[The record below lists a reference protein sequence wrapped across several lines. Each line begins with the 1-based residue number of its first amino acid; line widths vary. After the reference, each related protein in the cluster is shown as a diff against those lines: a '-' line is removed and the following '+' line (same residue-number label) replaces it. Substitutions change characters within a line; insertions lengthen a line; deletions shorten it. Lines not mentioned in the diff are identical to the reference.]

1 VPPEGADRVA
11 RQSLALYA
19 CAAAVVVIVL
29 APLARAGYVLRYDMV
44 FVPRQP
50 LRWDLLAPA
59 GTPPRAVPQDALVS
73 LSALIAPGWLV
84 QRAVLAGL
92 LAAAAIGAGRLVP
105 ARRGPTRVVA
115 AIGYAWTPFLA
126 ERLLIGQWGLLVCY
140 AAMPWLIRAAR
151 DVRLGRPG
159 AGARVV
165 LAAAASAVTPTGGLI
180 ALVTTV
186 VLARP
191 AGSSPHG
198 PAGPPSLPRGI
209 ASDRPGGLSHR
220 GRLAWPKLRGH
231 GLVLAR
237 PTGARL
243 RGSALVRTHPVGA
256 RLRGSGIVHGPGLLL
271 PLAVGAL
278 NAPWL
283 VAAAGSSALATS
295 DPSAV
300 AAFAAR
306 GENWGGVAAALAGTG
321 GIWNAAAVPGSR
333 TGPLVPLVTA
343 GLLIVAGFGFG
354 TLRRRWAEGT
364 ATRLAW
370 LAGGSVLLS
379 VLGAMPGTA
388 GALRAA
394 IDLVPGAGLLRDG
407 PKFLIPYAI
416 CLVLCGALGA
426 ERIADRMPVAGG
438 RVVLAAFALLP
449 VVALPDLAWGVG
461 GKLRPVEYPAE
472 WAAVAAL
479 VRADPGPVVS
489 LPMSAYRAYPWNPGT
504 VVYDPAGR
512 YLPAPVV
519 ADDRLR
525 VGDTVLRGES
535 DAAAAIRARLAAGR
549 AVADEHVRWVLVQ
562 RDTGVGAPA
571 TAWGALTLVH
581 SGSNL
586 VLYGNPG
593 YRAARDEPGWP
604 AWVGYLM
611 AGSVVVI
618 AGWRRFLRTRSM
630 RRRQEWAGS
639 RT

>member
-1 VPPEGADRVA
+1 
-11 RQSLALYA
+11 
-19 CAAAVVVIVL
+19 VVIVL
-29 APLARAGYVLRYDMV
+29 APLVRAGYVLRYDMV

-73 LSALIAPGWLV
+73 LSALVAPGWLV

-165 LAAAASAVTPTGGLI
+165 LAAAGAAVTPTGGLI

-198 PAGPPSLPRGI
+198 PAGPPARRRGP
-209 ASDRPGGLSHR
+209 ATGRSGGPPKR
-220 GRLAWPKLRGH
+220 ERLAWPKSRGR
-231 GLVLAR
+231 GLV
-237 PTGARL
+237 
-243 RGSALVRTHPVGA
+243 
-256 RLRGSGIVHGPGLLL
+256 L

-283 VAAAGSSALATS
+283 VAAIGSSRLTGS

-306 GENWGGVAAALAGTG
+306 GENWGGVPAALAGTG
-321 GIWNAAAVPGSR
+321 GIWNATAVPGSR
-333 TGPLVPLVTA
+333 TGPLVPLVTV

-354 TLRRRWAEGT
+354 ALRRRWAEGT

-379 VLGAMPGTA
+379 ALGAMPGTSA
-388 GALRAA
+388 VLRAA
-394 IDLVPGAGLLRDG
+394 IDVAPGAGLLRDG
-407 PKFLIPYAI
+407 QKFLLPYAV

-426 ERIADRMPVAGG
+426 ERIADRVPGAGG
-438 RVVLAAFALLP
+438 RVVLAGFALLP

-472 WAAVAAL
+472 WAAVAAA
-479 VRADPGPVVS
+479 VRSDPGPVVS
-489 LPMSAYRAYPWNPGT
+489 LPMSAYRAYRWNPGA

-535 DAAAAIRARLAAGR
+535 SEAAAIRARLAAGR

-562 RDTGVGAPA
+562 RDDGSSPPA
-571 TAWGALTLVH
+571 TTLEALTTVH
-581 SGSNL
+581 DGPSL

-593 YRAARDEPGWP
+593 YRAARDERRWP
-604 AWVGYLM
+604 ALAGYSP

-618 AGWRRFLRTRSM
+618 AAWWRFRRTRSM
-630 RRRQEWAGS
+630 RRRQEWADS
-639 RT
+639 RV